1 MDPAA
6 VEQVK
11 EFGLVLVEGFFDVAA
26 LIEVGCLNVGAL
38 MGAHITAEQIDR
50 LKFINARMPV
60 PRITLFLDRDEAG
73 RHGMQK
79 AAALLEQNGFVVTS
93 FDWDQVFTRPGLP
106 PCRIG
111 PHIKDP
117 GDLSFTQ
124 IKWLRKQG
132 MI

>member
-1 MDPAA
+1 
-6 VEQVK
+6 
-11 EFGLVLVEGFFDVAA
+11 
-26 LIEVGCLNVGAL
+26 

-50 LKFINARMPV
+50 LKFISAHAHV

-73 RHGMQK
+73 RQGTQR
-79 AAALLEQNGFVVTS
+79 AAALLEQNGFVVTA
-93 FDWDQVFTRPGLP
+93 FDWDHVFTRPGLS

-117 GDLSFTQ
+117 GDMSFTQ